1 MRKSKLEVHL
11 ITGGGGYP
19 GYTLG
24 KQLIGRG
31 HQVILLDLREPK
43 WTLMEGMA
51 FVKASITNPDELER
65 AFLGVDCV
73 YHMASYGMSG
83 REQLNK
89 KLIEAVNIGGT
100 DNVIAACLKNRIK
113 RLVYTSTYNV
123 VFGGQETRDG
133 DETLPYL
140 PLDKHPDHYS
150 RTKSVAEQAVL
161 RTDGREGLRTC
172 ALRLAGV
179 YGPEDQRHI
188 PRIVGYVEQGL
199 LVVSAA
205 PESVQDFL
213 HVENLA
219 QGHLLAGEGLTED
232 RGYVA
237 AGQAYFLS
245 DSCPVNTL
253 EFYRPLIE
261 GLGYSMPKI
270 VIPVTLLYYFAF
282 ITEWVH
288 FIVARIHNFQPMLTR
303 TEVYKSCV
311 THYYSVNKA
320 RKDLRY
326 NPEKKNDIKEVL
338 EFYKKEGRMKKVRKQ
353 SMFMYYIVNII
364 IALVFASVVMSFL
377 PGVK

>member
-1 MRKSKLEVHL
+1 MKRSKELHL

-24 KQLIGRG
+24 QQLIERG
-31 HQVILLDLREPK
+31 HNVLLLDLREPK
-43 WTLMEGMA
+43 WPMMEGMT
-51 FVKASITNPDELER
+51 FVKASITNLDELES
-65 AFLGVDCV
+65 AFQGVDCV

-100 DNVIAACLKNRIK
+100 ENVITACLKNKIQ

-123 VFGGQETRDG
+123 VFGGEEIRDG

-140 PLDKHPDHYS
+140 PLDKHTDSYS
-150 RTKSVAEQAVL
+150 RTKNVAEQLVL
-161 RTDGREGLRTC
+161 KTNGREGLRTC

-188 PRIVGYVEQGL
+188 PRIVGYLEQGL
-199 LVVSAA
+199 LVATAA
-205 PESVQDFL
+205 PESLQDFL

-219 QGHLLAGEGLTED
+219 QGHLLAGEGLTEA

-253 EFYRPLIE
+253 YFYKPLIE
-261 GLGYSMPKI
+261 GLGYDMPSL
-270 VIPVTLLYYFAF
+270 VIPVTLLYFFAF
-282 ITEWVH
+282 ISEWVH
-288 FIVARIHNFQPMLTR
+288 FIVARVYNFQPLMTR

-311 THYYSVNKA
+311 THYYSTDKA
-320 RKDLRY
+320 HRDLGY
-326 NPEKKNDIKEVL
+326 KPQKINNMIEVL
-338 EFYKKEGRMKKVRKQ
+338 EYYKKEGKMKKTRQQ
-353 SMFMYYIVNII
+353 STLMYYLVNII